1 MTIQEILRIRQSKVV
16 DIIRNYLA
24 ENDIDPHSY
33 GAYGNGTD
41 RWGSVYLKKLFTN
54 NPELLKAFE
63 TYSFNEYGELV
74 NND

>member
-1 MTIQEILRIRQSKVV
+1 MTIQEILQIKQSTVV
-16 DIIRNYLA
+16 DIIRNYLT
-24 ENDIDPHSY
+24 ENCIENTY

-74 NND
+74 NNA